1 MKKFLS
7 LFVLCALFAACS
19 SDSDDNDNNRHQV
32 EIDDKL
38 IKSVELYDVT
48 DGVSKPVSV
57 TEIKYDNDRR
67 IAKVKVEESDY
78 NDGKT
83 TAITETIYTYE
94 GRRISYSTMHEE
106 SYSVWLNKGI
116 FDLDKGGKVVRG
128 ELNEEGKPT
137 VAFSYKYQDGNY
149 IASTTAR
156 AKGYNSVSSMDWSSD
171 NIILFEW
178 VEDNSDSKEEC
189 KEYERVEYTNFF
201 NDASIDLAGMIC
213 FGSEGSK
220 AAAAICGTKEG
231 NFLNIMGRR
240 VKNLPLSMTELSDG
254 YKEIKNFDYK
264 RDRNNRVYEI
274 QVKKVRTYRNEQT
287 DTKEYKY
294 LIVY

>member
-7 LFVLCALFAACS
+7 LFVLCALLAACS

-32 EIDDKL
+32 QIDDKL

-48 DGVSKPVSV
+48 GGESKPVSV
-57 TEIKYDNDRR
+57 TEIKYDNERR
-67 IAKVKVEESDY
+67 VAKVKVEETDY

-83 TAITETIYTYE
+83 AAITETIYSYE

-106 SYSVWLNKGI
+106 GYSVWLNKGF
-116 FDLDKGGKVVRG
+116 FDLDKSGKVVRG
-128 ELNEEGKPT
+128 EMTEDNKPT
-137 VAFSYKYQDGNY
+137 VSFSYKYQNGNY
-149 IASTTAR
+149 ISATQAR
-156 AKGYNSVSSMDWSSD
+156 AKGYSSLSNMDWSSD

-178 VEDNSDSKEEC
+178 TENSSEHKGEY
-189 KEYERVEYTNFF
+189 KEYERVEYTSYF
-201 NDASIDLAGMIC
+201 NDASIDLAMLIC

-220 AAAAICGTKEG
+220 AASAVCGTKEG
-231 NFLNIMGRR
+231 NFLNIMGKRS
-240 VKNLPLSMTELSDG
+240 KNLPSEMTELSDG
-254 YKEIKNFDYK
+254 YKEIKTLDYK

-274 QVKKVRTYRNEQT
+274 QVKEVRTYRNDQNET
-287 DTKEYKY
+287 RVYKY